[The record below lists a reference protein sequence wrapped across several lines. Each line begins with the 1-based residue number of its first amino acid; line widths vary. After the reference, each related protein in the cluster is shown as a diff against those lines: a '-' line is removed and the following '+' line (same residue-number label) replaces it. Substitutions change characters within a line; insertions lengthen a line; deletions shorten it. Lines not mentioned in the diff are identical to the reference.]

1 MKVMSDSPW
10 LVDFALGLV
19 DCVLYLPDGQ
29 VKVLGE
35 ISNGHIE
42 FQFKSYS
49 IQVKTCKQKS
59 WAS

>member
-19 DCVLYLPDGQ
+19 EG
-29 VKVLGE
+29 LGE

-59 WAS
+59 WASWNGIQASTC